1 MERLSFLELIARYS
15 VIIPMIQRDYAY
27 GRFDEE
33 EKRNNFLTNL
43 KSYFDEPDGHELDF
57 IYGSVDENKNLVLLD
72 GQQRVTTLF
81 LLHWY
86 LSLIRDETGKHHFR
100 EFHDAISASN
110 GESKFSYRTRF
121 SAKDFC
127 DSMIKLEFLET
138 DDYIEKYADLIEN
151 RSTKLSETIIREKW
165 FLSHWNCDPT
175 ITSML
180 TMLDAIMQIFDPQK
194 CKQYYKKLV
203 NSKCISFNF
212 LDLKDYGL
220 TDELY
225 IKMNSRG
232 RELTRL
238 ENLKSKLLKLY
249 DDAEEKVPE
258 KYKMALSKI
267 NSTQES
273 GVTYRSMRA
282 YVSSMIDGKWT
293 DVFWNEWLSS
303 PDKNSI
309 PNVDEMMLCFITN
322 MSIFEHILYRLDGKL
337 SLTRTDDRSK
347 EINELMKAKD
357 KSKGITIRYERLI
370 DLFKE
375 NDYALLFKIIDYF
388 NIFNDRGKL
397 KAYLPASFRLF
408 SEREEFNNLIN
419 DYKNENKMD
428 YERKAKMFAY
438 IKYLSQ
444 NPNPDEDLLVL
455 WMRFVCNVCSNSY
468 GIADRTDTYCT
479 AISGLNYLYDRD
491 ITTSLQKKN
500 LSQIAV
506 LDISQIEEE
515 ILKIKLSKNARWKE
529 TLENAE
535 CKLEYFEG
543 RLRYPLIECC
553 SVSAEDVENT
563 DKICKFNHYVD
574 KMATIFPD
582 SNGCR
587 FEIELIR
594 ALLSKGDYLLTINY
608 NKSLLKNA
616 DRDNSWKRFLKEK
629 TGDAPDKRDYFR
641 RVIDDEAFDVKDAKN
656 SLIQIARKRSDS
668 IPMWRKM
675 IIDKLEI
682 ISNGEIATLG
692 RDRFIRWNSDSTQFD
707 HKKDTDDNYEID
719 LVSRTAISSAH
730 AELFTLCK
738 YYDIKDKFETISYC
752 MTSTKVEQPYFCLRT
767 NSETA
772 VNVYYQDNNLFR
784 FVFSDGREETEI
796 ASADIESRLQMI
808 YH

>member
-1 MERLSFLELIARYS
+1 
-15 VIIPMIQRDYAY
+15 
-27 GRFDEE
+27 
-33 EKRNNFLTNL
+33 
-43 KSYFDEPDGHELDF
+43 
-57 IYGSVDENKNLVLLD
+57 
-72 GQQRVTTLF
+72 
-81 LLHWY
+81 
-86 LSLIRDETGKHHFR
+86 
-100 EFHDAISASN
+100 
-110 GESKFSYRTRF
+110 
-121 SAKDFC
+121 
-127 DSMIKLEFLET
+127 
-138 DDYIEKYADLIEN
+138 
-151 RSTKLSETIIREKW
+151 
-165 FLSHWNCDPT
+165 
-175 ITSML
+175 
-180 TMLDAIMQIFDPQK
+180 
-194 CKQYYKKLV
+194 
-203 NSKCISFNF
+203 
-212 LDLKDYGL
+212 
-220 TDELY
+220 
-225 IKMNSRG
+225 
-232 RELTRL
+232 
-238 ENLKSKLLKLY
+238 
-249 DDAEEKVPE
+249 
-258 KYKMALSKI
+258 
-267 NSTQES
+267 
-273 GVTYRSMRA
+273 
-282 YVSSMIDGKWT
+282 
-293 DVFWNEWLSS
+293 
-303 PDKNSI
+303 
-309 PNVDEMMLCFITN
+309 MMLCFITN